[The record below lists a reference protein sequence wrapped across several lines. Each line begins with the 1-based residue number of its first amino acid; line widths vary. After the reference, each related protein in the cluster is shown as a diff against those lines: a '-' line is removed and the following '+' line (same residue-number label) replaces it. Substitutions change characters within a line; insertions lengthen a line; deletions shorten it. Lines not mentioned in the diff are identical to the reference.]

1 MISAGEW
8 VRLAALYDF
17 DAWTFLLGV
26 GTDKIRAFMQPNI
39 VPSNPANVRSLA
51 AARCSSAIRSKGSW
65 HLLTVRRRLH
75 VRFAG
80 REGSIFAPGAREYL
94 GTIGHGG
101 RRGHPQPKL
110 ITVCEALADQV
121 CR

>member
-26 GTDKIRAFMQPNI
+26 GTDKITAFMQPNI
-39 VPSNPANVRSLA
+39 VPSNPANVWSLA
-51 AARCSSAIRSKGSW
+51 AASCSSAIRSKGSW
-65 HLLTVRRRLH
+65 HLLTVRRRLQ

-80 REGSIFAPGAREYL
+80 REGSIFAPGAREYWARL
-94 GTIGHGG
+94 GTAEGAVT
-101 RRGHPQPKL
+101 RSRS
-110 ITVCEALADQV
+110 
-121 CR
+121 